1 MSQQAVI
8 DLDAFFVDLTASRE
22 AVRPIVGLKG
32 VAESGDG
39 SVAHVGETTALMGPI
54 PPAESSVRYYQ
65 APSPLLTPGLGVT
78 PVAEKLVSIGSIPK
92 QATSEG
98 SQSTGS
104 LREMIPGVQEQRPA
118 ASSSAFGAT
127 TTTERREAPQTT
139 PREKAAPPIERA
151 SSKAAAV
158 QQPERVREVAKVA
171 PSPAPSPRVEQAP
184 ARTPPPTPNRV
195 EPLPAW

>member
-1 MSQQAVI
+1 
-8 DLDAFFVDLTASRE
+8 
-22 AVRPIVGLKG
+22 
-32 VAESGDG
+32 
-39 SVAHVGETTALMGPI
+39 VGETTALMGPI